1 MRPLT
6 SESPECTISDVDAAT
21 HRAQKRAFWEQV
33 IMAVALVPFVFTA
46 APFSKSG
53 VMGWIVFVNGT
64 LTHGAGALRLRTRM
78 LFAYVD
84 IATNVALVIYV
95 NATTHWQPGT
105 VLVTTIAALVWV
117 ANGLWWR
124 TRYVIAHVVGVQ
136 WTLCF
141 LLYVYE
147 YHWF

>member
-1 MRPLT
+1 
-6 SESPECTISDVDAAT
+6 
-21 HRAQKRAFWEQV
+21 
-33 IMAVALVPFVFTA
+33 
-46 APFSKSG
+46 
-53 VMGWIVFVNGT
+53 MGWIVFVNGT